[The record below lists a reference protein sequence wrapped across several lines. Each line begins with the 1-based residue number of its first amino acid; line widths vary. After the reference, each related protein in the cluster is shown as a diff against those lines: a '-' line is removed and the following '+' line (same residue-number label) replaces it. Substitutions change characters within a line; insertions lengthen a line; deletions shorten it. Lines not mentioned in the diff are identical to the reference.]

1 MLEIIGLVEGVVKT
15 HEIYKGITNL
25 VFGDKKE
32 QYLQEIATDM
42 KDMKVHIERLSDTI
56 LYAVNLDGVRACK
69 EKEQQYVKD
78 LHEIR
83 ELLEPMQRALN
94 KPILSSALIS
104 APMPALSHPRLRL
117 KDIYPLKWPVIPVV
131 SFPWVPMLFQ
141 EGGEYYIGWQTP
153 DYLSQELGCEYQPQ
167 WQANQNVMPKSNPVD
182 IATFLPT
189 ELKQEKKVEREKEK
203 TTAGEVFRDRF
214 KDGSEGPEMVWIP
227 AGRFRMGDIQGT
239 GGNNEQPVHEVSVER
254 FAVGRYPV
262 TVGEFLRFF
271 EATGYQTEAEKG
283 DGVYV
288 RKDGKWQQVKD
299 ANWRKP
305 YFPQEDNQPVVCVSW
320 NDAVVYVK
328 WLSEQTGKE
337 YRLPTEAEWEYAARA
352 GTETDYWWGNEIGK
366 NRANCDG
373 SGSQWSDKQ
382 TSPVGSFEQN
392 PFGLYDTA
400 GNVREWTASEYEDKY
415 RGKEQNC
422 FIKNNSKSNTC
433 HFVLR
438 GGSWYGDARRMRAA
452 FRDGRQPTVR
462 YWGGGFRLARL
473 P

>member
-189 ELKQEKKVEREKEK
+189 ELKQEKKVEREK
-203 TTAGEVFRDRF
+203 TTAGEVFRDRL
-214 KDGSEGPEMVWIP
+214 KNGSEGPEMVWIP

-239 GGNNEQPVHEVSVER
+239 GRDNEQPVHEVSVER
-254 FAVGRYPV
+254 FAMGRYPV
-262 TVGEFLRFF
+262 TFAEYDQFAQ
-271 EATGYQTEAEKG
+271 ATGREKPDDESWG
-283 DGVYV
+283 
-288 RKDGKWQQVKD
+288 R
-299 ANWRKP
+299 
-305 YFPQEDNQPVVCVSW
+305 DNRPVINVSW
-320 NDAVVYVK
+320 YDAVAYTE
-328 WLSEQTGKE
+328 WLCVQTGQQ

-373 SGSQWSDKQ
+373 SGSQWSGKQ

-438 GGSWYGDARRMRAA
+438 GGSWSYDARRTRSAN
-452 FRDGRQPTVR
+452 RNRWLPTGRYR
-462 YWGGGFRLARL
+462 LDGFRLARL